1 MKLSKNTIKQ
11 EFDSINSIDKFLEK
25 IENNPSLVDN
35 LSEGSL
41 DVLIN
46 YYSNITILDYYTKF
60 LIKSKVFILI

>member
-11 EFDSINSIDKFLEK
+11 EFDSINSIDKFLGK

-35 LSEGSL
+35 LSEGRL

-46 YYSNITILDYYTKF
+46 YYSNITRKNEEKISRLKKKLANT
-60 LIKSKVFILI
+60 

>member
-1 MKLSKNTIKQ
+1 MKQSKNTTKQ

-35 LSEGSL
+35 LSEGRL

-46 YYSNITILDYYTKF
+46 YYSNITRKNEEKISRLKKKLANT
-60 LIKSKVFILI
+60 

>member
-35 LSEGSL
+35 LSEGRL

-46 YYSNITILDYYTKF
+46 YYSNITRKNEEKISRLKKKLANT
-60 LIKSKVFILI
+60 

>member
-35 LSEGSL
+35 LSEGRL

-46 YYSNITILDYYTKF
+46 YYSNITRKNEEKISRLKKK
-60 LIKSKVFILI
+60 LANA